1 MQFITLFIKR
11 GKRCDSNMIQ
21 QEYYSECG
29 KSERDITCSS
39 KCVQW
44 NKHLPN
50 VFIVLSIELAG
61 PLIKDV

>member
-1 MQFITLFIKR
+1 
-11 GKRCDSNMIQ
+11 MIQ